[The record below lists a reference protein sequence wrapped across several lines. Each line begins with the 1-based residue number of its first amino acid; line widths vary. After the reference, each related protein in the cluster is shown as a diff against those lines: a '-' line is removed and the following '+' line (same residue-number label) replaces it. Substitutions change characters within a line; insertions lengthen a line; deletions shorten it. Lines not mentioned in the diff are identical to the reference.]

1 MLSVSE
7 RDVRIIFRKLQ
18 EKYDQNKNSGIIME
32 HGKKEIDAMKNIITI
47 QHTQSVH
54 HTNGMVGSWTDWELT
69 EIGKQQA
76 DNIGRNLKAELVGKD
91 FIMYSSDL
99 LRAKQTAE
107 IIAEHLC
114 IIPIFKMELKER
126 NLGKCCGKSIQWLRD
141 NIECQEKTIDDRL
154 FSDAESRRD
163 EWNRL
168 KPFFDSIMSDNSEN
182 IIIVSHGDLLSVFNS
197 MFLGLS
203 VESINNG
210 EIFGLSGGVS
220 EMFEN
225 NEGKRFIKR
234 ISDMSYI
241 R

>member
-1 MLSVSE
+1 
-7 RDVRIIFRKLQ
+7 
-18 EKYDQNKNSGIIME
+18 
-32 HGKKEIDAMKNIITI
+32 MKNIITI
-47 QHTQSVH
+47 QHTQSLH

-76 DNIGRNLKAELVGKD
+76 DNIGRNLKAELAGKD

-99 LRAKQTAE
+99 LRAKQTAQ
-107 IIAEHLC
+107 IIAEHLGV
-114 IIPIFKMELKER
+114 IPIFKSELKER
-126 NLGKCCGKSIQWLRD
+126 NLGKCCGKSVQWLRD

-168 KPFFDSIMSDNSEN
+168 KPFFDSIMSDDSEN

-203 VESINNG
+203 VESVNNG

-220 EMFEN
+220 QMFEN